1 MLKLVGL
8 GLYDE
13 KDLSIKAYEN
23 IKEGDYIFIE
33 FYTSYL
39 MGTSIEKLEKL
50 TGKKI
55 KMLSREDVE
64 NERMLLDLAKNNKV
78 LLLSAGDPLIATTH
92 IALRL
97 KAFDEGIPVEIIH
110 GTSIQCVVPGLLG
123 LQSYKFGRTVTIPY
137 PENGIYSKS
146 VYDFIKNNLDSG
158 LHTLVL
164 LDIKPDRF
172 MTANEALKILVKM
185 EETFKSKVIEKNTI
199 VAVVSQAGSANPTLT
214 TGTIEKLVDKDF
226 GPPLHTM
233 VIVGKMHFMEEEAL
247 KKLTKYFY

>member
-13 KDLSIKAYEN
+13 TDMTIKAYKS
-23 IKEGDYIFIE
+23 IKDGDYIFIE

-39 MGTSIEKLEKL
+39 MGTSVNKLENF

-55 KMLSREDVE
+55 KILSRENVE
-64 NERMLLDLAKNNKV
+64 NQRLLLDLAKTNKV

-92 IALRL
+92 IALRI
-97 KAFDEGIPVEIIH
+97 KAIEENIPVEIIH
-110 GTSIQCVVPGLLG
+110 GTSIQCAVPGLLG
-123 LQSYKFGRTVTIPY
+123 LQNYKFGRIVTIPY
-137 PENGIYSKS
+137 SENEVYSKS
-146 VYDFIKNNLDSG
+146 VYDFIKNNRESG

-172 MTANEALKILVKM
+172 MTANEALAILSKM
-185 EETFKSKVIEKNTI
+185 ESAFKSKVIEKNTI
-199 VAVVSQAGSANPTLT
+199 FAVVSQAGSANPTLT
-214 TGTIEKLVDKDF
+214 SGTLEQLLNKDL

-247 KKLTKYFY
+247 KKLTRSFF

>member
-13 KDLSIKAYEN
+13 KDMSIKAYDN
-23 IKEGDYIFIE
+23 IIEGDYIFIE
-33 FYTSYL
+33 FYTSRL

-55 KMLSREDVE
+55 RMLNRKDVE
-64 NERMLLDLAKNNKV
+64 NERILLDLAKTNKV

-97 KAFDEGIPVEIIH
+97 QASEENIPVEIIH
-110 GTSIQCVVPGLLG
+110 GTSIQCAVPGLLG
-123 LQSYKFGRTVTIPY
+123 LQSYKFGRTVTMPY
-137 PENGIYSKS
+137 PENEIYSKS

-164 LDIKPDRF
+164 LDIKQDRF
-172 MTANEALKILVKM
+172 MTANEALKILLKM
-185 EETFKSKVIEKNTI
+185 EEIFKEKVIEKNTI

-214 TGTIEKLVDKDF
+214 SGNIEKLLDKDF
-226 GPPLHTM
+226 GPALHTM

-247 KKLTKYFY
+247 KKLTRSFF